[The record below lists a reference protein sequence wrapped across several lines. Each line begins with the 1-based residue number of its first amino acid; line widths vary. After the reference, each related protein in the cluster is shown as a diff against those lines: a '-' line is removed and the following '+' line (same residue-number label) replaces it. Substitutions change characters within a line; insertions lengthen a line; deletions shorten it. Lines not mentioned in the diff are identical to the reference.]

1 MKKLVSILL
10 LATMLLT
17 TAVALSACGHKCA
30 FSTAWSTD
38 AAAHWHACEDES
50 CVEIADKADHTW
62 NNGEIT
68 TEATQ
73 EADGVKTFTCTVC
86 GYAKTEPVAFTGMTE
101 DAWNAAF
108 SADVFKNFTYNEDSK
123 VSAPGVEVT
132 TLATYKFTESAAS
145 MSATVAGQT
154 QTQNVPAAELE
165 TVRTSLI
172 NSIKEL
178 TNFEDYRYDAETKS
192 YVLDG
197 TVHITSLGV
206 DLDTSSLIFED
217 GKLVKLI
224 YTCKATQNGIEMD
237 VISTITLSDYG
248 TTTIE

>member
-73 EADGVKTFTCTVC
+73 EADGVKT
-86 GYAKTEPVAFTGMTE
+86 VAFTGMTE

-165 TVRTSLI
+165 TVRAPLI
-172 NSIKEL
+172 DSIKEL
-178 TNFEDYRYDAETKS
+178 TNFEDYKYDAETKS

-197 TVHITSLGV
+197 TVHISSLGV
-206 DLDTSSLIFED
+206 DLDTASLIFEN

-224 YTCKATQNGIEMD
+224 YACKTTQNGIEMD